1 MSGARRKL
9 PIGIQTFRNLR
20 EEAYYYADKTGHI
33 EELVEQGTHYFL
45 SRPRR
50 FGKSLLL
57 DTIKELFEGSEA
69 LFRGLHIHGRWDFTK
84 RHPVVR
90 LDFGG
95 GGYTTEGAVK
105 VRAAEML
112 DLVADAHGLSLGELS
127 PEGRF
132 EFLLHKLHETTGE
145 RVVVLVDEYDK
156 PILDAIQEPETARAN
171 RDFLR
176 GLYGVIKS
184 CDAHVRFAMLTGVSK
199 FSKVNLFSGLNN
211 LEDITLD
218 PRFATICGYTEAD
231 LDGVFAPEL
240 DGFDRTQVRT
250 WYNGYNWEGE
260 ERLYSPVDILLLCRR
275 RKFGPWWFETGTPT
289 FLVDLLLARG
299 VGAHDLDGMV
309 ADGALLSSFDVDE
322 IAIEALLFQTGYLT
336 IKESSHEDGDT
347 WYRLGYPN
355 LAVRKSFKKALLS
368 NNALRRVDTSV
379 RVQRANTQYLGVRS
393 RRGVSEYTPH

>member
-1 MSGARRKL
+1 L

-20 EEAYYYADKTGHI
+20 EECYYADKTGHI
-33 EELVEQGTHYFL
+33 EELIEQGTHYFL

-112 DLVADAHGLSLGELS
+112 DLVADAHGISLGELS

-156 PILDAIQEPETARAN
+156 PILDAIEQPETARAN

-184 CDAHVRFAMLTGVSK
+184 CDAHVRFAMLTG
-199 FSKVNLFSGLNN
+199 
-211 LEDITLD
+211 
-218 PRFATICGYTEAD
+218 
-231 LDGVFAPEL
+231 
-240 DGFDRTQVRT
+240 
-250 WYNGYNWEGE
+250 GE
-260 ERLYSPVDILLLCRR
+260 T
-275 RKFGPWWFETGTPT
+275 K
-289 FLVDLLLARG
+289 
-299 VGAHDLDGMV
+299 
-309 ADGALLSSFDVDE
+309 
-322 IAIEALLFQTGYLT
+322 
-336 IKESSHEDGDT
+336 
-347 WYRLGYPN
+347 
-355 LAVRKSFKKALLS
+355 
-368 NNALRRVDTSV
+368 
-379 RVQRANTQYLGVRS
+379 GVRS
-393 RRGVSEYTPH
+393 LRKCLRENDFAGVEQEFRAIYAGIPADWHRKNNIGHFEGYYASVFYASLAALGLDLRVEDASASGRLDLALPCDGRIHLFEFKVVERAGEGTALKPLRERGYADKYRSSGEPIHLIGVEFSEQTRNISAFDIAEA